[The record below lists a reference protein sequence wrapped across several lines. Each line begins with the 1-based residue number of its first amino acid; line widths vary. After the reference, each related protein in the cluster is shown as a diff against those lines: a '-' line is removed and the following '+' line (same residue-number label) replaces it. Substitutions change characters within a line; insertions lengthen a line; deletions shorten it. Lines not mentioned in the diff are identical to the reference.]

1 MLGWYCVK
9 AARQVWWPTTH
20 KRNPV
25 TVAYEVQTTTVSSLI
40 FLLSAFLHPPLTNN
54 AFAISLPYVY
64 TEPLT
69 HLDQEPFSWIYQWKT
84 TMKIALWVNLEDG
97 LSRYAFFNYKDRIC
111 HCSTEQQYIPS
122 ADYRDGD
129 GDAGACT
136 PYQTIVS
143 TTFYL
148 VSPFTFSGCTWSSTS
163 TDLNASI
170 RSFITFATA
179 SHENCLDLCGDNP
192 EANVAEVTPTYN
204 AEHDWW
210 YFQCSCFNEQPPSGE
225 QGLMVNQE
233 RDTQLGTW
241 EDYKAS
247 CGFDSVFKYKRA
259 IQGR

>member
-1 MLGWYCVK
+1 MIS
-9 AARQVWWPTTH
+9 
-20 KRNPV
+20 
-25 TVAYEVQTTTVSSLI
+25 VQ
-40 FLLSAFLHPPLTNN
+40 LLAILLVPFT
-54 AFAISLPYVY
+54 FAISLPYVY

-69 HLDQEPFSWIYQWKT
+69 HLDQEPFSPQFMGCVREDYIMGLTEDGYLLDISMENNNEDCIKHC
-84 TMKIALWVNLEDG
+84 LEDG
-97 LSRYAFFNYKDRIC
+97 LSRYAFFNYKDRMC

-136 PYQTIVS
+136 PYQTII
-143 TTFYL
+143 TYL
-148 VSPFTFSGCTWSSTS
+148 VSPFTFSGCTRSSTS
-163 TDLNASI
+163 TDLNTSI

-210 YFQCSCFNEQPPSGE
+210 CFQCSCFNGQPPSDE
-225 QGLMVNQE
+225 QSLMVNQE
-233 RDTQLGTW
+233 RDTQLVTW

-247 CGFDSVFKYKRA
+247 CGFDSVFKYERT
-259 IQGR
+259 IQRR